1 MEAGKTMN
9 SLDWF
14 AQILLAGVFFVD
26 GFRRIFVCSQQ
37 AESRPV
43 GPRGSGILMPLGAAC
58 IIGLLEMACSA
69 GLVMPVHSWQPNIL
83 PMLAAAVLFI
93 LTGASLIHH
102 MQRKQPAA
110 PVVALFLLVLLAI
123 IGRWA

>member
-1 MEAGKTMN
+1 MN

-37 AESRPV
+37 TESRPSE
-43 GPRGSGILMPLGAAC
+43 PRGNAIAMPLGAAC
-58 IIGLLEMACSA
+58 MIGLVEMAAAA
-69 GLVMPVHSWQPNIL
+69 GLIMPVPPSQSNIL

-93 LTGASLIHH
+93 LTGASLIFHV
-102 MQRKQPAA
+102 RRRQPSA
-110 PVVALFLLVLLAI
+110 PVVALFLLVLLAV

>member
-1 MEAGKTMN
+1 MN

-26 GFRRIFVCSQQ
+26 GFRRVFVCSQE
-37 AESRPV
+37 AEGRPA
-43 GPRGSGILMPLGAAC
+43 GPGGNAIAMPIGAAC
-58 IIGLLEMACSA
+58 IIGLVEMAGAA
-69 GLVMPVHSWQPNIL
+69 GLVLPAHSSHPNIL